1 MLRGVVWCCGA
12 ACAGDEI
19 IIIIMRACACCVYV
33 SECKLGGWGYEEKRS
48 DDAVEGGV
56 GVKGWGGAVE
66 EQGEGGRGLRTTLL
80 REDSE
85 GREGGVSVCG

>member
-1 MLRGVVWCCGA
+1 M
-12 ACAGDEI
+12 
-19 IIIIMRACACCVYV
+19 
-33 SECKLGGWGYEEKRS
+33 
-48 DDAVEGGV
+48 EGGV
-56 GVKGWGGAVE
+56 GVTGWGGAVE